1 VRVQG
6 SAAHVHSESRTLN
19 NNAKALSVAEVAGI
33 AVQYQWVDGLSETL
47 RSITDS
53 HEVLRSALQDA
64 IWAADFLADQ
74 QAMPDDGYV
83 ERLER
88 ARETLGA
95 S

>member
-1 VRVQG
+1 
-6 SAAHVHSESRTLN
+6 LN